1 MIDDGHVLTPARGFF
16 SSLWLILKCI
26 NGKLHSDA
34 WKIHKQVCFRKL
46 LTEKTKTVENC
57 TCFLSFC
64 FLRLLFSKSF
74 MTLFSCTDNEVAL
87 VAVRFLF
94 LFLH

>member
-1 MIDDGHVLTPARGFF
+1 MIDVAGAGLKPARGFF

-46 LTEKTKTVENC
+46 LTEKTKRKKTTHVIFRHFFE
-57 TCFLSFC
+57 LSRNAMSVGAGFKPAC
-64 FLRLLFSKSF
+64 CMEINLIF
-74 MTLFSCTDNEVAL
+74 
-87 VAVRFLF
+87 RF
-94 LFLH
+94 